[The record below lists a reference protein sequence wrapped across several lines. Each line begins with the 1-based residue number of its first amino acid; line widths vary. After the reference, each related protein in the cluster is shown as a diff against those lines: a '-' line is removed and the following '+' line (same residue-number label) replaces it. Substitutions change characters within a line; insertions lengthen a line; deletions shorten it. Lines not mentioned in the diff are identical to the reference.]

1 MTYLLYISFFTMNIV
16 TIKTKLIINL
26 YKQRV
31 KINKVP
37 VCVLSRFS
45 SVGQRA
51 VFNFR
56 PNTPRMVVV
65 YCAYAAILWRI
76 RRMLM
81 NIA

>member
-1 MTYLLYISFFTMNIV
+1 MNIV
-16 TIKTKLIINL
+16 TIKNKLVINL
-26 YKQRV
+26 YKQPV

-37 VCVLSRFS
+37 MCVLSCFS

-51 VFNFR
+51 VFSFR
-56 PNTPRMVVV
+56 PNTPKMVVV

-81 NIA
+81 TIA